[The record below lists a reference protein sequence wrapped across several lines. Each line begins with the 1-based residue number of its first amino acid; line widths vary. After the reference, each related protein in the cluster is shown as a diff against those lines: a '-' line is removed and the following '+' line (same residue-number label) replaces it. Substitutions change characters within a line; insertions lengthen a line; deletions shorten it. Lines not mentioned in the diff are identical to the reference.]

1 MARLI
6 GRGAEIRE
14 LNRAFADPE
23 TKTVAVWGRRRV
35 GKTALVREFCR
46 DKTHII
52 LTAVEGSFEG
62 SLRSFDRSLDAFT
75 GTEGNGSKSLGD
87 VLERIMSIF
96 AGGERLV
103 IVFDDYPLLS
113 VADKASDASLRKFID
128 IGLKGMKALLIVCGS
143 SGKAMRNIL
152 ENKSSPLCG
161 SFQSKLAVEPL
172 RYRACQAFHP
182 YLSEQNLLRI
192 YSIAGGIPYYH
203 QMMWGNDIEE
213 CIKNSLVGPGAPLL
227 EEVRRM
233 AAVDMQPADTNMRIL
248 RAISEG
254 HATGREIA
262 DITGQTTTACYQNLS
277 NLEMLGI
284 VSQINPMCGANKK
297 EKIYRISN
305 GLVRVYND
313 IIIPNMTAVTD
324 PDRDV
329 GYKAML
335 HPLIDFYGSAFETMC
350 RQYVADNYRCT
361 EMGSWWEKRLEK
373 DPIID
378 IVAHCRD
385 GGNEFHLVCECRFGN
400 EETGMRELDRLV
412 EASDRMEGCY
422 NRRYC
427 LFSRAG
433 FTNDLRAYAE
443 NNDIDLM
450 DLRRMYSM
458 G

>member
-14 LNRAFADPE
+14 LNRAFNDLE
-23 TKTVAVWGRRRV
+23 TKTVMVWGRRRV
-35 GKTALVREFCR
+35 GKTALIREFCR
-46 DKTHII
+46 DKAHVI
-52 LTAVEGSFEG
+52 LTAVEGSLEG

-75 GTEGNGSKSLGD
+75 GTEGSSSKSLSD
-87 VLERIMSIF
+87 LFERIMNVF
-96 AGGERLV
+96 AGGDRLV
-103 IVFDDYPLLS
+103 IILDDYPLLC
-113 VADKASDASLRKFID
+113 VADKASDECLRKFID
-128 IGLKGMKALLIVCGS
+128 TGLKGMKALLVVCGS
-143 SGKAMRNIL
+143 SGKTMRNIL
-152 ENKSSPLCG
+152 ENKASPLYG
-161 SFQSKLAVEPL
+161 SFQVKLSVEPL
-172 RYRACQAFHP
+172 SYRECRAFHP
-182 YLSEQNLLRI
+182 YLSEQNLLRV

-203 QMMWGNDIEE
+203 LMMWGNDIED
-213 CIKNSLVGPGAPLL
+213 CIKNSLMGSGTPLF

-233 AAVDMQPADTNMRIL
+233 ISVDMQPVDTNMRIL

-254 HATGREIA
+254 HSTGREIA
-262 DITGQTTTACYQNLS
+262 DYTGQTTTACYQNLS
-277 NLEMLGI
+277 NLEALGI
-284 VSQINPMCGANKK
+284 VSQLNPMCGANKK

-324 PDRDV
+324 PDRDI

-361 EMGSWWEKRLEK
+361 EMGSWWEKKPEK
-373 DPIID
+373 DPIVD

-385 GGNEFHLVCECRFGN
+385 GGNEFYLVCECRFGN
-400 EETGMRELDRLV
+400 EETGMKELDRLV

-433 FTNDLRAYAE
+433 FTEELKAYAGQ
-443 NNDIDLM
+443 NGIDLV